1 MKYMRMEKFAQRTAQ
16 SRDPSKMRLI
26 NRRFLIICAALL
38 AVGVLTGA
46 AVQRVILD
54 GNRIYDNAA
63 PAVCYVRGLTETGT
77 LKTTGSCFTVTKDG
91 VALTAAH
98 VVKGTAEVRVVLPSG
113 AELTGVKVLSRDDLT
128 DIAVL
133 RLPARTEGY
142 PALKLGADAP
152 RSGERAYAIGY
163 PLKTTKIMT
172 DGIVSSP
179 LATINGVERLLVSAE
194 LASGMSGGPI
204 LSQYGDVIG
213 LASATVRTINGVSA
227 SPTPAQLA
235 GAVAAYLPKR

>member
-1 MKYMRMEKFAQRTAQ
+1 MRII
-16 SRDPSKMRLI
+16 SKRV
-26 NRRFLIICAALL
+26 LIICAALL
-38 AVGVLTGA
+38 CAGVLAGA
-46 AVQRVILD
+46 AAQRLALD

-63 PAVCYVRGLTETGT
+63 SAVCYVRGLTETGT
-77 LKTTGSCFTVTKDG
+77 LKTTGSCFTVSKDG

-98 VVKGTAEVRVVLPSG
+98 VVKGAAEVRVVLPSG

-133 RLPARTEGY
+133 RLPTRAEAY
-142 PALKLGADAP
+142 PALKLSTDAP

-163 PLKTTKIMT
+163 PLKTTKIMM

-179 LATINGVERLLVSAE
+179 LATINGIERLLVSAD

-204 LSQYGDVIG
+204 LGQYGDVIG
-213 LASATVRTINGVSA
+213 LASATVRTMNGVSA

-235 GAVAAYLPKR
+235 NAAAAYLPKR

>member
-1 MKYMRMEKFAQRTAQ
+1 MRIF
-16 SRDPSKMRLI
+16 SK
-26 NRRFLIICAALL
+26 RFVMICAALL
-38 AVGVLTGA
+38 CVGALAGA
-46 AVQRVILD
+46 AAQRLALD

-63 PAVCYVRGLTETGT
+63 SAVCYVRGLTETGA
-77 LKTTGSCFTVTKDG
+77 LKTTGSCFTVSKEG

-98 VVKGTAEVRVVLPSG
+98 VVRGTAEVRVVLPSG
-113 AELTGVKVLSRDDLT
+113 TELTGVKVLSRDDLT

-133 RLPARTEGY
+133 RLPARAEAY
-142 PALKLGADAP
+142 PALKLGTDAP

-179 LATINGVERLLVSAE
+179 LATINGIERLLVSTD

-213 LASATVRTINGVSA
+213 LASATVRTMNGVSA

-235 GAVAAYLPKR
+235 DAAAAYLPKR

>member
-1 MKYMRMEKFAQRTAQ
+1 MRIF
-16 SRDPSKMRLI
+16 SK
-26 NRRFLIICAALL
+26 RFVMICAALL
-38 AVGVLTGA
+38 CAGALAGA
-46 AVQRVILD
+46 AAQRLALD

-77 LKTTGSCFTVTKDG
+77 LKTTGSCFTVSKDG

-98 VVKGTAEVRVVLPSG
+98 VVRGTAEVRVVLPSG
-113 AELTGVKVLSRDDLT
+113 TELTGVKVLSRDDLT
-128 DIAVL
+128 DVAVL
-133 RLPARTEGY
+133 QLPARAEGY
-142 PALKLGADAP
+142 PALKLATDAP

-163 PLKTTKIMT
+163 PLKTTRIMT

-179 LATINGVERLLVSAE
+179 LAVINGIERLLVSAE

-213 LASATVRTINGVSA
+213 LASATVRTMNGVSA

-235 GAVAAYLPKR
+235 GAAAAYLPKR